1 MVSDEGTKGKRGP
14 MGSFA
19 RNHPVAFVLASTMAW
34 LVLLLVLMGIASSAL
49 RTPYDDPIT
58 GTVGRLAVTACV
70 LLLVWHLG
78 WMKAAGVTR
87 LGRRQVWLLALGG
100 MVYFAVASLYSL
112 YGQVSFDFSSLIR
125 LPESR
130 TALTTQLVVAMG
142 EEVLFRG
149 LLLYALYSAWGSTR
163 KGTIGSVVVTSLLF
177 AALHLTQ
184 VFTHG
189 VSLPSALLLTL
200 ETCAV
205 AVWWGALVVVGGSI
219 WPAVMLHFTFN
230 TIAAVQGLAAP
241 TVEPGVLVYTRLLL
255 FSLPLGALGTLMLVR
270 AGPDRVLPEHP

>member
-1 MVSDEGTKGKRGP
+1 

-49 RTPYDDPIT
+49 RTPYDDPLT
-58 GTVGRLAVTACV
+58 GTAGRLAVTACV

-130 TALTTQLVVAMG
+130 TALTTQFVVAMG

-149 LLLYALYSAWGSTR
+149 LVLYALYSAWGSTR

-189 VSLPSALLLTL
+189 VSLPSALLLIL

-241 TVEPGVLVYTRLLL
+241 TVEHGVLVYTRLLL
-255 FSLPLGALGTLMLVR
+255 FSLPLGALGTLMLAR
-270 AGPDRVLPEHP
+270 AWPDRVLPERP

>member
-1 MVSDEGTKGKRGP
+1 
-14 MGSFA
+14 
-19 RNHPVAFVLASTMAW
+19 
-34 LVLLLVLMGIASSAL
+34 
-49 RTPYDDPIT
+49 
-58 GTVGRLAVTACV
+58 
-70 LLLVWHLG
+70 
-78 WMKAAGVTR
+78 MKAAGVTR

-130 TALTTQLVVAMG
+130 TALTTQFVVAMG

-149 LLLYALYSAWGSTR
+149 LVLCALYSAWGSTR

-189 VSLPSALLLTL
+189 VSTPI
-200 ETCAV
+200 
-205 AVWWGALVVVGGSI
+205 GAATDPGNLCRRGLVG
-219 WPAVMLHFTFN
+219 
-230 TIAAVQGLAAP
+230 
-241 TVEPGVLVYTRLLL
+241 
-255 FSLPLGALGTLMLVR
+255 R
-270 AGPDRVLPEHP
+270 AGCRGWEYLAGGDAPLHVQYDCGRAGTRGSDG

>member
-142 EEVLFRG
+142 EEVLFSG
-149 LLLYALYSAWGSTR
+149 LSRLQFEWR
-163 KGTIGSVVVTSLLF
+163 
-177 AALHLTQ
+177 
-184 VFTHG
+184 
-189 VSLPSALLLTL
+189 LPPEA
-200 ETCAV
+200 
-205 AVWWGALVVVGGSI
+205 
-219 WPAVMLHFTFN
+219 PAD
-230 TIAAVQGLAAP
+230 GLARLARIHARQQRRGSGVHDEGRRGGTGFRQSRTRRLQIQMVWVGRKSRIF
-241 TVEPGVLVYTRLLL
+241 TV
-255 FSLPLGALGTLMLVR
+255 SKSAS
-270 AGPDRVLPEHP
+270 